1 MNQPPFSRLLVANR
15 GEIAVRVIRACR
27 ELGVESVAVY
37 SEPDRLAPH
46 VLQADLSVP
55 IGPARA
61 TESYLDGG
69 KLIVAARQTNAEA
82 IHPGYGFLAE
92 NPDFARAVGEAGI
105 VFIGPPPEAIA
116 AMGDKPR
123 ARKLMQD
130 AGVPVVPGSD
140 ALTGGQDAAAAARD
154 IGFPLMLKAAA
165 GGGGKGMRIVR
176 ALDELEPALNRA
188 RSEAEQAFGDPRLYL
203 ERFLERPRHIEI
215 QVLADE
221 FGAVVHLGERECS
234 IQRRHQKLIE
244 ESPSPVVD
252 AALRE
257 RMGRVAIE
265 AARAVGY
272 RGAGTV
278 EFLFVDGE
286 FYFLEMNTRIQVE
299 HPVTEL
305 VTGVDLVQEQ
315 IRVAAGSPLGWE
327 PDPGWPLGHAIEC
340 RIGGEDPFN
349 GFLPSAGR
357 ITELEAPAGPG
368 VRWDSGISAG
378 YEVGL
383 NYDPL
388 LAKLVVHGA
397 DRLQAI
403 NRMRRSLEEL
413 HVAGIIT
420 TQSFHLAV
428 MEEPD
433 FLAGRLSIEYV
444 DDHPDLLRD
453 ADPPLLE
460 AAAIAAVLLEEER
473 RDTPR
478 PESARADGRPRVRQ
492 LSGWQRA
499 GVADGAGW
507 GRRS

>member
-1 MNQPPFSRLLVANR
+1 
-15 GEIAVRVIRACR
+15 
-27 ELGVESVAVY
+27 
-37 SEPDRLAPH
+37 
-46 VLQADLSVP
+46 
-55 IGPARA
+55 
-61 TESYLDGG
+61 
-69 KLIVAARQTNAEA
+69 
-82 IHPGYGFLAE
+82 
-92 NPDFARAVGEAGI
+92 
-105 VFIGPPPEAIA
+105 
-116 AMGDKPR
+116 
-123 ARKLMQD
+123 
-130 AGVPVVPGSD
+130 
-140 ALTGGQDAAAAARD
+140 
-154 IGFPLMLKAAA
+154 
-165 GGGGKGMRIVR
+165 
-176 ALDELEPALNRA
+176 
-188 RSEAEQAFGDPRLYL
+188 
-203 ERFLERPRHIEI
+203 
-215 QVLADE
+215 
-221 FGAVVHLGERECS
+221 
-234 IQRRHQKLIE
+234 
-244 ESPSPVVD
+244 
-252 AALRE
+252 
-257 RMGRVAIE
+257 
-265 AARAVGY
+265 
-272 RGAGTV
+272 V